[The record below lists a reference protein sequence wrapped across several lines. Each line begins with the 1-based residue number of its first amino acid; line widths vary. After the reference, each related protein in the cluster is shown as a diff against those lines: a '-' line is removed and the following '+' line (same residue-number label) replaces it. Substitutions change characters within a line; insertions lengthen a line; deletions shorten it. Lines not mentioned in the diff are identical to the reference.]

1 MACTALYG
9 GKPHEIGLRSAI
21 AVRNEEFE
29 LASVPGNPAD
39 LTNVSLAIARSFVSA
54 IKGRTRIVDGAAAA
68 GGTAECQPA
77 PGSKIGF
84 CRSRRRGSCDRFPKA
99 KIELAIKPR
108 AS

>member
-39 LTNVSLAIARSFVSA
+39 LTNVSLAGSIVSA
-54 IKGRTRIVDGAAAA
+54 LKGRTRIVDGAAAA
-68 GGTAECQPA
+68 GGPAECQPA